1 MLNQETAKAART
13 DSGYILRAPRRM
25 RVADAVA
32 QYMRVPMG
40 AGNSVPWDPLV
51 APYVIEPRNC
61 LASREYDAVIF
72 VGPARTGKTIGLIDG
87 WVIYNVICDPA
98 DMLIIQM
105 TEEKAREHSKKRL
118 ARTFRVSPEVVS
130 RLSPNKNDNNVYDR
144 TFLAGNYLK
153 IGWPSVNI
161 MSSSDYKCVALTDY
175 DRFPEDIDGE
185 GDAFSLASK
194 RTTTFMSSGMTLVE
208 SSPGRDVKD
217 VKWRRTSP
225 HEAPPT
231 TGILSL
237 YNRGDRRRWY
247 WPCPHCGEYFQP
259 CGDVVAG
266 FRDIADPVLASEAAY
281 IQCPSCSG
289 RILPEQKREL
299 NGRGVWLRDGE
310 SINADGSRY
319 GDPRRSRIA
328 SFWMEGPAAAYQT
341 LSQLVYKLL
350 TAEQEY
356 ETTGSEETL
365 KTVINTDWGL
375 PYLPRASMEQRKSEL
390 LEQRAEPVPSRSV
403 PDGVNFLVA
412 TVDVQAGRH
421 RRFVVQVTGYGSRGE
436 RWIIDRY
443 NITQS
448 LRGDSDGES
457 QRIDPASYPEDWDVL
472 LTDVFHKSWPLASD
486 PSQQMRLM
494 AMAVDSGGEDGVTD
508 NAYKF
513 WRRCRRDGLGKRIYL
528 FKGDSIRRAKLISR
542 TFPDNTG
549 RTGRRAQAAGDVP
562 LWLLQTDALKDRVNN
577 ALWRDSPGPGYVHFP
592 DWLGSWFYDELTYE
606 ERSSD
611 GKWSKPGRGANEAF
625 DLMVYAEALVILHGY
640 EKIRWPDAPEWA
652 SRETWLE
659 CVPDS
664 TEPSPTP
671 EPVST
676 PVKKQKRKKTVTDD
690 VNPWLTS
697 GGWL

>member
-32 QYMRVPMG
+32 QSMRVPMG

-51 APYVIEPRNC
+51 APYVIEPMNC

-562 LWLLQTDALKDRVNN
+562 LWLLQTDALKDRGNN

>member
-40 AGNSVPWDPLV
+40 PGNSVPWDPLV
-51 APYVIEPRNC
+51 APYVIEPMNC

-289 RILPEQKREL
+289 RIMPEQKREL

-390 LEQRAEPVPSRSV
+390 LELRAEPVPSRSV

-528 FKGDSIRRAKLISR
+528 FKGDSIRRAKLITR

-664 TEPSPTP
+664 TEPSPSP

>member
-51 APYVIEPRNC
+51 APYVIEPMNC

-281 IQCPSCSG
+281 IQCPSCSR
-289 RILPEQKREL
+289 RIMPDQKREL

-319 GDPRRSRIA
+319 GEPRRSRIA

-356 ETTGSEETL
+356 ESTGSEETL

-390 LEQRAEPVPSRSV
+390 LEQRAEPVPPRSV
-403 PDGVNFLVA
+403 PDGVNFLAA

-436 RWIIDRY
+436 RWIVDRY

-448 LRGDSDGES
+448 LRCDNNGES
-457 QRIDPASYPEDWDVL
+457 LRIDPAGYPEDWDVL
-472 LTDVFHKSWPLASD
+472 LTDVFHKGWPLASD

-528 FKGDSIRRAKLISR
+528 FKGDSIRRAKLITR

-549 RTGRRAQAAGDVP
+549 RTGRRAQASGDVP

-640 EKIRWPDAPEWA
+640 EKIQWPDAPEWA
-652 SRETWLE
+652 CRETWLE
-659 CVPDS
+659 YVSDNA
-664 TEPSPTP
+664 EQAVLP
-671 EPVST
+671 EPVSL
-676 PVKKQKRKKTVTDD
+676 PARKKKRKKVTPDED
-690 VNPWLTS
+690 NPWVTS

>member
-51 APYVIEPRNC
+51 APYVIEPMNC

-87 WVIYNVICDPA
+87 WVVYNVICDPA

-289 RILPEQKREL
+289 RIMPEQKREL

-528 FKGDSIRRAKLISR
+528 FKGDSIRRAKLITR

-659 CVPDS
+659 CVQDS
-664 TEPSPTP
+664 TEPSSSP

>member
-1 MLNQETAKAART
+1 MLNQETATAART

-51 APYVIEPRNC
+51 APYVIEPMNC

-289 RILPEQKREL
+289 RIMPEQKREL

-528 FKGDSIRRAKLISR
+528 FKGDSIRRAKLITR

-664 TEPSPTP
+664 TEPSPSP

>member
-51 APYVIEPRNC
+51 APYVIEPMNC

-87 WVIYNVICDPA
+87 WGIYNVICDPA

-289 RILPEQKREL
+289 RIMPEQKREL

-528 FKGDSIRRAKLISR
+528 FKGDSIRRAKLITR

-664 TEPSPTP
+664 TEPSPSP

>member
-51 APYVIEPRNC
+51 APYVIEPMNC

-289 RILPEQKREL
+289 RIMPEQKREL

-390 LEQRAEPVPSRSV
+390 LEQLAEPVPSRSV

-528 FKGDSIRRAKLISR
+528 FKGDSIRRAKLITR

-664 TEPSPTP
+664 TEPSPSP

>member
-32 QYMRVPMG
+32 QYMRVPLG

-51 APYVIEPRNC
+51 APYVIEPMNC
-61 LASREYDAVIF
+61 LVSREYDAVIF

-247 WPCPHCGEYFQP
+247 WPCPYCGEYFQP

-289 RILPEQKREL
+289 RIMPEQKREL

-577 ALWRDSPGPGYVHFP
+577 ALWRNSPGPGYVHFP

-664 TEPSPTP
+664 TEPSPSP

>member
-51 APYVIEPRNC
+51 APYVIEPMNC

-289 RILPEQKREL
+289 RIMPEQKREL

-528 FKGDSIRRAKLISR
+528 FKGDSIRRAKLITR

-592 DWLGSWFYDELTYE
+592 DWMGSWFYDELTYE

-664 TEPSPTP
+664 TEPSPSP

>member
-51 APYVIEPRNC
+51 APYVIEPMNC

-289 RILPEQKREL
+289 RIMPEQKREL

-448 LRGDSDGES
+448 LRGDCDGEN

-664 TEPSPTP
+664 TEPSPSP

>member
-51 APYVIEPRNC
+51 APYVIEPMNC

-289 RILPEQKREL
+289 RIMPEQKREL

-390 LEQRAEPVPSRSV
+390 LEQRAEPVLSRSV

-472 LTDVFHKSWPLASD
+472 LTDVFHKSWPLASN

-528 FKGDSIRRAKLISR
+528 FKGDSIRRAKLITR

-562 LWLLQTDALKDRVNN
+562 LWLLQTDALKDWVNN

>member
-51 APYVIEPRNC
+51 APYVIEPMNC

-472 LTDVFHKSWPLASD
+472 LTDIFHKSWPLASD

>member
-1 MLNQETAKAART
+1 T

-51 APYVIEPRNC
+51 APYVIEPMNC

-289 RILPEQKREL
+289 RIMPEQKREL

-528 FKGDSIRRAKLISR
+528 FKGDSIRRAKLITR

-659 CVPDS
+659 CVQDS
-664 TEPSPTP
+664 TEPSSSP

>member
-1 MLNQETAKAART
+1 MLNQETAKAARI

-51 APYVIEPRNC
+51 APYVIEPMNC

-118 ARTFRVSPEVVS
+118 ARTFRVSPEVLS

-289 RILPEQKREL
+289 RIMPEQKREL

-390 LEQRAEPVPSRSV
+390 LELRAEPVPSRSV

-528 FKGDSIRRAKLISR
+528 FKGDSIRRAKLITR

-664 TEPSPTP
+664 TEPSPSP

>member
-51 APYVIEPRNC
+51 APYVIEPMNC

-289 RILPEQKREL
+289 RIMPEQKREL

-365 KTVINTDWGL
+365 RAVINTDWGL
-375 PYLPRASMEQRKSEL
+375 PYLPRASMEQRKSER

-528 FKGDSIRRAKLISR
+528 FKGDSIRRAKLITR

-664 TEPSPTP
+664 TEPSPSP

>member
-32 QYMRVPMG
+32 QYMRVPLG

-51 APYVIEPRNC
+51 APYVIEPMNC

-247 WPCPHCGEYFQP
+247 WPCPYCGEYFQP

-289 RILPEQKREL
+289 RIMPEQKREL

-436 RWIIDRY
+436 RWIIYRY

-528 FKGDSIRRAKLISR
+528 FKGDSIRRAKLITR

>member
-25 RVADAVA
+25 LVADAVA

-51 APYVIEPRNC
+51 APYVIEPMNC

-289 RILPEQKREL
+289 RIMPEQKREL

-436 RWIIDRY
+436 RWVIDRY

-528 FKGDSIRRAKLISR
+528 FKGDSIRRAKLITR

-659 CVPDS
+659 CVSDS
-664 TEPSPTP
+664 TEPSPSP

>member
-25 RVADAVA
+25 LVADAVA

-51 APYVIEPRNC
+51 APYVIEPMNC

-289 RILPEQKREL
+289 RIMPEQKREL

-448 LRGDSDGES
+448 LRGGSDGES

-528 FKGDSIRRAKLISR
+528 FKGDSIRRAKLITR

-659 CVPDS
+659 CVQDS
-664 TEPSPTP
+664 TEPSSSP

>member
-51 APYVIEPRNC
+51 APYVIEPMNC

-289 RILPEQKREL
+289 RIMPEQKREL

-448 LRGDSDGES
+448 LRGDCDGES

-664 TEPSPTP
+664 IEPSPSP

-697 GGWL
+697 

>member
-51 APYVIEPRNC
+51 APYVIEPMNC

-289 RILPEQKREL
+289 RIMPEQKREL

-365 KTVINTDWGL
+365 RAVINTDWGL

-528 FKGDSIRRAKLISR
+528 FKGDSIRRAKLITR

-659 CVPDS
+659 CVPD
-664 TEPSPTP
+664 
-671 EPVST
+671 
-676 PVKKQKRKKTVTDD
+676 
-690 VNPWLTS
+690 
-697 GGWL
+697 

>member
-51 APYVIEPRNC
+51 APYVIEPMNC

-528 FKGDSIRRAKLISR
+528 FKGDSIRRAKLITR

-625 DLMVYAEALVILHGY
+625 DLMVYAEALVIRNRL
-640 EKIRWPDAPEWA
+640 I
-652 SRETWLE
+652 
-659 CVPDS
+659 
-664 TEPSPTP
+664 
-671 EPVST
+671 
-676 PVKKQKRKKTVTDD
+676 
-690 VNPWLTS
+690 
-697 GGWL
+697 

>member
-51 APYVIEPRNC
+51 APYVIEPMNC

-562 LWLLQTDALKDRVNN
+562 LWLLQTDALKDRGNN

>member
-51 APYVIEPRNC
+51 APYVLEPMNC

-289 RILPEQKREL
+289 RIMPEQKREL

-375 PYLPRASMEQRKSEL
+375 PYLPRASMEQRESEL

-528 FKGDSIRRAKLISR
+528 FKGDSIRRAKLITR

-664 TEPSPTP
+664 TEPSSSP

>member
-1 MLNQETAKAART
+1 
-13 DSGYILRAPRRM
+13 M

-51 APYVIEPRNC
+51 APYVIEPMNC

-412 TVDVQAGRH
+412 TVDVQAGLH

-528 FKGDSIRRAKLISR
+528 FKGDSIRRAKLITR

>member
-51 APYVIEPRNC
+51 APYVIEPLNC

-289 RILPEQKREL
+289 RIMPEQKREL

-528 FKGDSIRRAKLISR
+528 FKGDSIRRAKLITR

-664 TEPSPTP
+664 TEPSPSP

>member
-51 APYVIEPRNC
+51 APYVIEPMNC

-87 WVIYNVICDPA
+87 WVIYNLICDPA

-528 FKGDSIRRAKLISR
+528 FKGDSIRRAKLITR

>member
-51 APYVIEPRNC
+51 APYVIEPMNC

-266 FRDIADPVLASEAAY
+266 FHDIADPVLASEAAY

-528 FKGDSIRRAKLISR
+528 FKGDSIRRAKLITR

-549 RTGRRAQAAGDVP
+549 RTGRRAQASGDVP

>member
-51 APYVIEPRNC
+51 APYVIEPMNC

-365 KTVINTDWGL
+365 RAVINTDWGL

-528 FKGDSIRRAKLISR
+528 FKGDSIRRAKLITR

-664 TEPSPTP
+664 TEPSPSP
-671 EPVST
+671 EPVPT

>member
-51 APYVIEPRNC
+51 APYVIEPMNC

-289 RILPEQKREL
+289 RIMPEQKREL

-375 PYLPRASMEQRKSEL
+375 PYLPRASMGQRKSEL

-448 LRGDSDGES
+448 LRSDCDGES

-528 FKGDSIRRAKLISR
+528 FKGDSIRRAKLITR

-664 TEPSPTP
+664 TEPSPSP

>member
-51 APYVIEPRNC
+51 APYIIEPMNC

>member
-51 APYVIEPRNC
+51 APYVIEPMNC

-175 DRFPEDIDGE
+175 DRFLEDIDGE

-528 FKGDSIRRAKLISR
+528 FKGDSIRRAKLITR

-664 TEPSPTP
+664 TEPSPSP
-671 EPVST
+671 EPVPT

>member
-51 APYVIEPRNC
+51 APYVIEPMNC

-289 RILPEQKREL
+289 RIMPEHKREL

-448 LRGDSDGES
+448 LRSDCDGES

-659 CVPDS
+659 CVQDS
-664 TEPSPTP
+664 TEPSSSP

>member
-51 APYVIEPRNC
+51 APYVIEPMNC

-289 RILPEQKREL
+289 RIMPEQKREL

-365 KTVINTDWGL
+365 RAVINTDWGL

-640 EKIRWPDAPEWA
+640 EKIRWPDVPEWA

-664 TEPSPTP
+664 TEPSPSP

>member
-1 MLNQETAKAART
+1 
-13 DSGYILRAPRRM
+13 RRM

-51 APYVIEPRNC
+51 APYVIEPMNC
-61 LASREYDAVIF
+61 LAWREYDAVIF

-289 RILPEQKREL
+289 RIMPEQKREL

-528 FKGDSIRRAKLISR
+528 FKGDSIRRAKLITR

-664 TEPSPTP
+664 TEPSSSP

>member
-51 APYVIEPRNC
+51 APYVIEPMNC

-289 RILPEQKREL
+289 RIMPEQKREL

-528 FKGDSIRRAKLISR
+528 FKGDSIRRAKLITR

-659 CVPDS
+659 CVSDS
-664 TEPSPTP
+664 TEPSPSP

>member
-1 MLNQETAKAART
+1 MQHQETATAART

-51 APYVIEPRNC
+51 APYVIEPMNC

-289 RILPEQKREL
+289 RIMPEQKREL

-562 LWLLQTDALKDRVNN
+562 LWLLQTDALKDRVKN